1 MWTQKITRSH
11 RIMVLIC
18 AVLMSIVYLV
28 PLWRIHLGAP
38 QYPEGLSMYIWTS
51 NISGGDEFDI
61 QNINLLNH
69 YIGMNEIT
77 PDAIPELK
85 YMPYVLGFMIFG
97 AIMTVIIP
105 RLFMVLLGIINT
117 ILVAVVGLADFWHW
131 EYVYGHNLKP
141 DAAIQVPGMTYQPP
155 LLACKE
161 MLNITACSWPHG
173 GVALIVLSMAILVYV
188 VYEERKNR
196 TV

>member
-1 MWTQKITRSH
+1 
-11 RIMVLIC
+11 MVLIC

-51 NISGGDEFDI
+51 NISGGDEFDL

-69 YIGMNEIT
+69 YIGMHEIA

-117 ILVAVVGLADFWHW
+117 ILVAIVGLADFWHW
-131 EYVYGHNLKP
+131 EYVYGHHLKP

>member
-1 MWTQKITRSH
+1 
-11 RIMVLIC
+11 MVLIC

-51 NISGGDEFDI
+51 NISGGDEFDL

-69 YIGMNEIT
+69 YIGMHEIA

-105 RLFMVLLGIINT
+105 RLF
-117 ILVAVVGLADFWHW
+117 
-131 EYVYGHNLKP
+131 
-141 DAAIQVPGMTYQPP
+141 
-155 LLACKE
+155 
-161 MLNITACSWPHG
+161 
-173 GVALIVLSMAILVYV
+173 
-188 VYEERKNR
+188 
-196 TV
+196 